1 MNDRLVSARPID
13 DDVRFDVSLRPRRL
27 DEYVGQPQ
35 VIANL
40 RVAIEAARARGEA
53 LDHVLLFGPPGVGK
67 TSLAHVIAAELD
79 APIKA
84 TAGPVIERAGD
95 LAALLTALEAREIL
109 FVDEIHRLDARVEEI
124 LYPALEDY
132 TLDLMIGTGPGARS
146 MKIPLKPFTL
156 VGATTRAGLLTA
168 PLRGRFGIVHRLDF
182 YSDADLERIV
192 TRSARILGV
201 PIDPGGAAEIAR
213 RSRGTPRI
221 VNRLLR
227 RVRDF
232 AQVRAAG
239 AITEAVAKDAL
250 ALLEV
255 DARGFDDVDRR
266 LLLTII
272 EKFGG
277 GPVGLGALAAAISE
291 EPDAIED
298 IYEPY
303 LLQLGFLDRTPRGR
317 TATRRAYEHLG
328 LAAPPGAAGRAA
340 EEALLGRERR
350 PTGQRPRHR
359 RLRLRACPPSSSPR
373 SPSPSATPRASSCST
388 EPAAAAAHHLF
399 RDLPELLRPGDL
411 LVTNRSR
418 VFPARLLGQRPGGG
432 AAEVLLVRR
441 LAGDV
446 WDALVRPGRRLKPGT
461 TVAIAPGFSAR
472 IEGDEST
479 PRQTPRATSASETLP
494 PRPGPS
500 AASGSLAGDGR
511 ADLAIERLG
520 PRPAAALHPPARRAR
535 RPRALPDR
543 LRTRGGQRRRADRG
557 PALHPR
563 APRRPRRAR
572 HRDGEPRPPR
582 RARDLP
588 AGRGRTTSGQHRV
601 DPEPF
606 SVPEETA
613 AAIARAR
620 AEGRRV
626 VAVGHDRHARPRD
639 APRRPGAA
647 ARPAR
652 ARRASSSSPGSAFRA
667 VDALVTNFHLPRSSL
682 LLLVSAFAGR
692 ERVLAAYGEA
702 VAARYRFYSYGD
714 AMLVA

>member
-1 MNDRLVSARPID
+1 VNDRLVSARPIE
-13 DDVRFDVSLRPRRL
+13 DDVRFDASLRPRRL

-95 LAALLTALEAREIL
+95 LAALLTALEEREIL

-124 LYPALEDY
+124 LYPALEDS

-156 VGATTRAGLLTA
+156 VAATTRAGLLTA

-182 YSDADLERIV
+182 YSDSDLERIL

-232 AQVRAAG
+232 AQVRAG
-239 AITEAVAKDAL
+239 GEITEAVAKDAL

-277 GPVGLGALAAAISE
+277 GPVGLNALAAAISE

-303 LLQLGFLDRTPRGR
+303 LLQHGFLDRTPRGR

-328 LAAPPGAAGRAA
+328 LAAPPGAAG
-340 EEALLGRERR
+340 G
-350 PTGQRPRHR
+350 PQKK
-359 RLRLRACPPSSSPR
+359 
-373 SPSPSATPRASSCST
+373 
-388 EPAAAAAHHLF
+388 LF
-399 RDLPELLRPGDL
+399 
-411 LVTNRSR
+411 
-418 VFPARLLGQRPGGG
+418 
-432 AAEVLLVRR
+432 
-441 LAGDV
+441 
-446 WDALVRPGRRLKPGT
+446 
-461 TVAIAPGFSAR
+461 
-472 IEGDEST
+472 
-479 PRQTPRATSASETLP
+479 
-494 PRPGPS
+494 
-500 AASGSLAGDGR
+500 
-511 ADLAIERLG
+511 
-520 PRPAAALHPPARRAR
+520 
-535 RPRALPDR
+535 
-543 LRTRGGQRRRADRG
+543 
-557 PALHPR
+557 
-563 APRRPRRAR
+563 
-572 HRDGEPRPPR
+572 
-582 RARDLP
+582 
-588 AGRGRTTSGQHRV
+588 
-601 DPEPF
+601 
-606 SVPEETA
+606 
-613 AAIARAR
+613 
-620 AEGRRV
+620 
-626 VAVGHDRHARPRD
+626 
-639 APRRPGAA
+639 
-647 ARPAR
+647 
-652 ARRASSSSPGSAFRA
+652 
-667 VDALVTNFHLPRSSL
+667 
-682 LLLVSAFAGR
+682 
-692 ERVLAAYGEA
+692 
-702 VAARYRFYSYGD
+702 
-714 AMLVA
+714 